1 MWNPAGMCVNA
12 EQGRLRIS
20 LGAVGDR
27 TQAEFLPVLPL
38 DTPVR
43 WRGSCG
49 TLTAMKPHQSSVSAE
64 GKDLHKSRSPAMRD
78 ACDACDACICSVFRD
93 LESQLT
99 VFLGARIAENFLPSE
114 LPSKSVAWGRVVKI
128 MA

>member
-1 MWNPAGMCVNA
+1 MRNSGGVCVNA
-12 EQGRLRIS
+12 DQGRLQIS

-49 TLTAMKPHQSSVSAE
+49 TLTAMKPHQSAVSAE
-64 GKDLHKSRSPAMRD
+64 GKDLHKSRSPAMRN
-78 ACDACDACICSVFRD
+78 ACDACICRVFRY

-99 VFLGARIAENFLPSE
+99 VFLGAGIAGTFLPSE
-114 LPSKSVAWGRVVKI
+114 IPSKCFTWGQEVKI
-128 MA
+128 MV

>member
-1 MWNPAGMCVNA
+1 VNA
-12 EQGRLRIS
+12 DQGRLRIS
-20 LGAVGDR
+20 LGAVGDQ

-38 DTPVR
+38 GAPVR

-64 GKDLHKSRSPAMRD
+64 GKDLHKSQRPAMHS
-78 ACDACDACICSVFRD
+78 ACNACICSVFRY

-99 VFLGARIAENFLPSE
+99 VFLGARIAGKILPSE
-114 LPSKSVAWGRVVKI
+114 IPSKSFAWGREVKI